1 MGWNIAIVKKTIT
14 KTKKSANAE
23 PKLGFIYLIGKI
35 QEKIKHFLK
44 KINNPTVIN
53 LGTKFIRLTAVSK
66 RTSSYH

>member
-1 MGWNIAIVKKTIT
+1 MGWNIAIVEKI
-14 KTKKSANAE
+14 ANAE

-53 LGTKFIRLTAVSK
+53 LGTKYL
-66 RTSSYH
+66 